1 MNILFN
7 FIQNTMDILIKDGFV
22 VTQNRNREIIKGDVL
37 IQENFITA
45 VGKEIKENAEIV
57 IDAKNKIVIPGLINT
72 HTHVGMGLF
81 RGMVEDVSLE
91 TFLDKTFSLDAKRTD
106 EDIYLSSFLSM
117 IEMLRTGTTSFFD
130 LYYSEDI
137 IAKAAIDTGIRAFL
151 AWVTLDK
158 EFTTQKGDPLNNA
171 ENFILNFMNRER
183 IYPSI
188 GFQGVYVCSDE
199 TFLKGYEIAK
209 KYGALMHMH
218 LSETRKEVYD
228 HVKKKNKRPVE
239 YLYDLGILNEKMVAA
254 HTVWLTQ
261 REIKMLAE
269 KNVNVSH
276 NPVSN
281 MKLGT
286 GGAAPV
292 PEMVGYGINVTLGT
306 DSVVSNNNLD
316 LFNVM
321 KVTGLMHKNEKW
333 DASILNAQEIFDMAT
348 INGAKALG
356 MKNFLGSIEEGKL
369 ADIVIIDP
377 FPTGLPLKRENIIPN
392 LVYSIEGF
400 NVNDVIVDG
409 KILINNK
416 EFTDNLKKLV
426 EKNREKIYSGY

>member
-1 MNILFN
+1 MNIFIN
-7 FIQNTMDILIKDGFV
+7 FIQSVMEILIKNGIV
-22 VTQNRNREIIKGDVL
+22 VTQNRNREIIQGDVL
-37 IQENFITA
+37 IEENFITS
-45 VGKEIKENAEIV
+45 VGKEIKEKPEIV
-57 IDAKNKIVIPGLINT
+57 IDAKNKIIIPGLINT

-81 RGMVEDVSLE
+81 RGFVEDVSLDM
-91 TFLDKTFSLDAKRTD
+91 FLDKTFTLDSKRTD
-106 EDIYLSSFLSM
+106 DDIYFSSFLSM

-151 AWVTLDK
+151 SWVTLDK
-158 EFTTQKGDPLNNA
+158 EYTTQKGDPLKNA
-171 ENFILNFMNRER
+171 ENFISQFIKMER
-183 IYPSI
+183 IHPSV

-199 TFLKGYEIAK
+199 TFLKGFELAK
-209 KYGALMHMH
+209 KYGTFMHMH
-218 LSETRKEVYD
+218 LSETRKEVYE
-228 HVKKKNKRPVE
+228 HVKKKNQRPVE
-239 YLYDLGILNEKMVAA
+239 YLYNLGILNDKLLAA

-292 PEMVGYGINVTLGT
+292 PEMVGYGVNVTLGT

-333 DASILNAQEIFDMAT
+333 DASVLPAQEIFDMAT
-348 INGAKALG
+348 INGAKAVG

-369 ADIVIIDP
+369 ADIVVIDP
-377 FPTGLPLKRENIIPN
+377 FPNGLPLRKENIIPN
-392 LVYSIEGF
+392 IVYSIEGF

-409 KILINNK
+409 RIVMRNR
-416 EFTDNLKKLV
+416 EFTDPLREIV
-426 EKNREKIYSGY
+426 EKNREKLYSGF

>member
-7 FIQNTMDILIKDGFV
+7 FIQNIMDILIKDGFV

-37 IQENFITA
+37 IQENFITM
-45 VGKEIKENAEIV
+45 VSKEIKESAEIV
-57 IDAKNKIVIPGLINT
+57 IDAKDKIVIPGLINT

-91 TFLDKTFSLDAKRTD
+91 TFLDRTFSLDAKRTD

-137 IAKAAIDTGIRAFL
+137 IARAAIDTGIRAFL
-151 AWVTLDK
+151 AWVTLDR

-171 ENFILNFMNRER
+171 ENFISNFMNRER
-183 IYPSI
+183 IYPAI

-199 TFLKGYEIAK
+199 TFLKGYDIAK

-261 REIKMLAE
+261 REIRMLAE

-286 GGAAPV
+286 GGVAPV

-333 DASILNAQEIFDMAT
+333 DASVLNAQEIFDMVT

-356 MKNFLGSIEEGKL
+356 MKNFMGSIEEGKL
-369 ADIVIIDP
+369 ADIVVIDP
-377 FPTGLPLKRENIIPN
+377 FPTGLPLKKENIIPN

-409 KILINNK
+409 KILIKDK

-426 EKNREKIYSGY
+426 GKNREKIYSGY